1 VTAASNTL
9 RRHSRLSRTG
19 SVVIGG
25 IAVVLVANLIGLVLH
40 GDGSNP
46 FVDGWLAVLSDWA
59 AVVLVALAAGR
70 VRATRPDIVLAAAAV
85 TALAVG
91 DTAYRLLPGDT
102 GTEFTPSLA
111 DTSYLMF
118 YVFMV
123 GVLAVIAH
131 RSLRGQAWP
140 VLLTS
145 AVGALGATSLLAVL
159 LAPAMET
166 AAGSPFS
173 VPILLSLAFP
183 LLDLLLVAAL
193 AGIAATPTKVLGR
206 TGLLLVSGLLL
217 FATADIVYAQRVQ
230 EDSVLMGSALNGAW
244 AIGFALIIVW
254 VLVSVRSQGRPERQH
269 RSSAAALALGSTYAS
284 SAVAA
289 PMAATAAGLAVL
301 MLASQTHVS
310 VLAVS
315 LAGGT
320 LALAAIPLAFR
331 QRLLHSLSRTDELT
345 GLPNRR
351 ALAMDVSS
359 RLRSAGARPS
369 ALLVLDL
376 DRFKEV
382 NDSLGH
388 EAGDRLLERI
398 GTRLSAALQSGDLLA
413 RLGGDEFA
421 VHLHPADS
429 KRATAM
435 ARRLRSVTARP
446 IVIDGLSLELGLSIG
461 IALSPEH
468 GSDLSGLMRKADM
481 AMYAAKS
488 SRMGQ
493 RVYSPGDDSN
503 DEARLRTLHE
513 LRIALAEKQLV
524 LHYQPKVDLPSNTVP
539 GVEALVRW
547 NHPTRGLLYPGEFLD
562 VAEHGGLMRGLTR
575 AVLELALDQAVLWQ
589 EQGRTVTVAVN
600 LSSRSLAD
608 YQLAGVVTRM
618 LAARGLPGSALMLE
632 VTEEFLLVDRDR
644 ARSILLRLRNAG
656 VLIAVDDF
664 GTGYS
669 SLAYLRDLP
678 IDELKLDQSFVIPM
692 LDDDRASA
700 LVASSIHLGHSLG
713 MRIVAEGVETAEV
726 LDQLKEF
733 GCDVAQG
740 YFLSRPIP
748 AANLEQWLDE
758 RAVAH
763 VGAPVAR

>member
-1 VTAASNTL
+1 MTSVSAIP
-9 RRHSRLSRTG
+9 RPRPRLSRADC
-19 SVVIGG
+19 VLFGG
-25 IAVVLVANLIGLVLH
+25 IGVVLLVNLIGLVFH
-40 GDGSNP
+40 GVGFNP
-46 FVDGWLAVLSDWA
+46 LVDGWLAVFSNWA
-59 AVVLVALAAGR
+59 AVVLVWLAVNR
-70 VRATRPDIVLAAAAV
+70 VRLTRPDILLAAAAV

-91 DTAYRLLPGDT
+91 DTAYRLLPDNT
-102 GTEFTPSLA
+102 GAELIPSLA
-111 DTSYLMF
+111 DTCYLMF

-131 RSLRGQAWP
+131 RGLRAQAWP
-140 VLLTS
+140 VLLDS
-145 AVGALGATSLLAVL
+145 AVGALGAASVLAVL
-159 LAPAMET
+159 LSPALET
-166 AAGSPFS
+166 GGPFS
-173 VPILLSLAFP
+173 VTVFLSMAFP
-183 LLDLLLVAAL
+183 VLDLLLIAAL
-193 AGIAATPTKVLGR
+193 AGVAAIPGRVLGR
-206 TGLLLVSGLLL
+206 SGLLLTAGLLL
-217 FATADIVYAQRVQ
+217 FAAADTVYARQAQV
-230 EDSVLMGSALNGAW
+230 ESVVIGSALNGVW
-244 AIGFALIIVW
+244 AIGFALITAW
-254 VLVSVRSQGRPERQH
+254 VLASVRRGTLPGH
-269 RSSAAALALGSTYAS
+269 SSISAVADGTAYAATS
-284 SAVAA
+284 VAA
-289 PMAATAAGLAVL
+289 PMSATAAGLAVL
-301 MLASQTHVS
+301 LLASQTHVS
-310 VLAVS
+310 VLAVG

-331 QRLLHSLSRTDELT
+331 QRQLHSLSRTDDLT

-351 ALAMDVSS
+351 ALAVDVAA
-359 RLRSAGARPS
+359 RLRDVDARPS

-388 EAGDRLLERI
+388 EAGDQLLGRI
-398 GTRLSAALQSGDLLA
+398 GARLSDALQAGDLLA

-421 VHLHPADS
+421 VHLHHADR

-435 ARRLRSVTARP
+435 ARRLRLVTARP
-446 IVIDGLSLELGLSIG
+446 IVIGGLSLEVGLSIG
-461 IALSPEH
+461 IALAPEH

-481 AMYAAKS
+481 AMYTAKS
-488 SRMGQ
+488 TRVGQ
-493 RVYSPGDDSN
+493 HVYSPGDDSN

-513 LRIALAEKQLV
+513 LRIALAENQLV
-524 LHYQPKVDLPSNTVP
+524 LHYQPKVHLATDTVP

-547 NHPTRGLLYPGEFLD
+547 NHPTRGLLYPAAFLD
-562 VAEHGGLMRGLTR
+562 VAENGGLMRTLTR
-575 AVLELALDQAVLWQ
+575 VVLELALDQAVLWQ
-589 EQGRTVTVAVN
+589 AQGRTVTVAVN

-608 YQLAGVVTRM
+608 YHLAGVVTSM
-618 LAARGLPGSALMLE
+618 LTDRGLPGSALMLE

-644 ARSILLRLRNAG
+644 AKSILLRLRNAG

-726 LDQLKEF
+726 LHQLERF

-740 YFLSRPIP
+740 YQLSRPIP
-748 AANLEQWLDE
+748 AAELERWLDARTALPAVT
-758 RAVAH
+758 RAI
-763 VGAPVAR
+763 R

>member
-1 VTAASNTL
+1 MKPASTAP
-9 RRHSRLSRTG
+9 SRLSRLSTADR
-19 SVVIGG
+19 VVFGG
-25 IAVVLVANLIGLVLH
+25 IAVVLLANLIGLILH
-40 GDGSNP
+40 GDGINP
-46 FVDGWLAVLSDWA
+46 FVDGWLAVFSNWA
-59 AVVLVALAAGR
+59 AVVLVWLAVAR
-70 VRATRPDIVLAAAAV
+70 VRLSRPDIVFAAAAV

-91 DTAYRLLPGDT
+91 DTAYRLLPGDA
-102 GTEFTPSLA
+102 GTALTPSLA
-111 DTSYLMF
+111 DTGYLLF

-123 GVLAVIAH
+123 ATLAVIAH
-131 RSLRGQAWP
+131 RTLRAQARP

-145 AVGALGATSLLAVL
+145 AVGALGATSVLAVL
-159 LAPAMET
+159 LAPALES
-166 AAGSPFS
+166 AIASPFS
-173 VPILLSLAFP
+173 IPVLLSMAFP

-193 AGIAATPTKVLGR
+193 AGIAATPARVLGR
-206 TGLLLVSGLLL
+206 SGILLVVGLLL
-217 FATADIVYAQRVQ
+217 FAAADIVYAQQVQ
-230 EDSVLMGSALNGAW
+230 GDSVRIGSALNGAW
-244 AIGFALIIVW
+244 AIGFALVTSW
-254 VLVSVRSQGRPERQH
+254 VLVSVRVRTQPDRPAMATL
-269 RSSAAALALGSTYAS
+269 AAGTGYAA
-284 SAVAA
+284 SAVTA
-289 PMAATAAGLAVL
+289 PVVATAAGLAVL
-301 MLASQTHVS
+301 LLASQTHVS
-310 VLAVS
+310 LLAVI
-315 LAGGT
+315 LAGAT
-320 LALAAIPLAFR
+320 LALATIPLASR

-351 ALAMDVSS
+351 ALAVDVST
-359 RLRSAGARPS
+359 RLGAVDARPS

-398 GTRLSAALQSGDLLA
+398 GSRLAGALQAGDLLA

-421 VHLHPADS
+421 VHLHHADA
-429 KRATAM
+429 KRASAM
-435 ARRLRSVTARP
+435 ARRLRAVTARP
-446 IVIDGLSLELGLSIG
+446 LVIDGLSLELGLSIG

-493 RVYSPGDDSN
+493 RIYSPGDDSN

-513 LRIALAEKQLV
+513 LRIGLAENQLV
-524 LHYQPKVDLPSNTVP
+524 LHFQPKVHLATDTVP

-562 VAEHGGLMRGLTR
+562 VAETGGLMRTLTR
-575 AVLELALDQAVLWQ
+575 VVLELALDQAVLWQ
-589 EQGRTVTVAVN
+589 AQGRSLTVAVN

-618 LAARGLPGSALMLE
+618 LTARGLPGSALMLE

-644 ARSILLRLRNAG
+644 ARSILLRLRDAG

-726 LDQLKEF
+726 LDQLAQF
-733 GCDVAQG
+733 DCDVAQG
-740 YFLSRPIP
+740 YHLSRPIP
-748 AANLEQWLDE
+748 AAQLESWLDA
-758 RAVAH
+758 RAVLPAE
-763 VGAPVAR
+763 VPATR